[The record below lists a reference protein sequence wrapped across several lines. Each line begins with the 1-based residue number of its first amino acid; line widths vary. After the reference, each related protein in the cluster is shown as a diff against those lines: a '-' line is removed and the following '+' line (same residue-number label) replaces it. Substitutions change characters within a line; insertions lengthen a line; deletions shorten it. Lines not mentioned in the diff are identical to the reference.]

1 MLDIKIRNVLARYY
15 EDPQDSLNP
24 TGDNVPFLDYLKQKA
39 PLPEEDGSIPGD
51 TNPGM
56 ATYNPYSIPDPSSLP
71 KEIGDSPVFVRD
83 IPTRPVYNKPK
94 VFEEDSPL
102 GQWWKSRR
110 QDWTTPPSQQ
120 QPAISI
126 DRRFASSV
134 KTVISQYLLSEIP
147 LALFDQ
153 EYDEIGLQTKTA
165 ASLSQVLNKDYHYK
179 NDKKIQRAERVAVSW
194 TNEESPKETK
204 SGKFVWSARSPGS
217 DEAHT
222 VILQFHQ
229 SEDAASK
236 TARYAD
242 LPVKLSCSC
251 ESFLWYGA
259 QWYAVQEGYMFLPA
273 LRRSVMPP
281 KAHTQISRVRAGKG
295 LNFRICKHILAVY
308 DEIENWKLET
318 EYKDLVKVTPLSKI
332 MNPKEFER
340 LLGVPFSYQ
349 SIKETLQRPS
359 PMTPKMRN
367 FYRYKVQGTK
377 PQKKALSKLDRWY
390 FTKYRKMSQPKK
402 LQALEAYVNH
412 PEEIFYII
420 LRDAI
425 VNKGRIPD
433 DYIKQGVL
441 LMSKVI
447 DPQYGF
453 KLQKGDLDAVP
464 GATEAK
470 QEGVDNVPEEQKKV
484 GEGTGITAP
493 EAVQQYRRDREEAEE
508 DEKDKEK

>member
-1 MLDIKIRNVLARYY
+1 MLNIQVRNVLARYY

-24 TGDNVPFLDYLKQKA
+24 TRDNVPFLDYLKKKT
-39 PLPEEDGSIPGD
+39 PPPEEDGATPGD
-51 TNPGM
+51 TDPGV
-56 ATYNPYSIPDPSSLP
+56 ATYNPYHIPDPSSAP
-71 KEIGDSPVFVRD
+71 KNIGDSPVFVKNV
-83 IPTRPVYNKPK
+83 PTHPVFNKPE

-102 GQWWKSRR
+102 GHWWKSRR
-110 QDWTTPPSQQ
+110 RDWTQPPSQQ

-126 DRRFASSV
+126 DRRFAMSIKS
-134 KTVISQYLLSEIP
+134 VISQYLLSEIP
-147 LALFDQ
+147 LSLSDE
-153 EYDEIGLQTKTA
+153 EYDEIGYKSKTA
-165 ASLSQVLNKDYHYK
+165 ASLSQILNKDYHYT
-179 NDKKIQRAERVAVSW
+179 NDKKLQRAEQVSVAW
-194 TNEESPKETK
+194 TNEGSPKETK
-204 SGKFVWSARSPGS
+204 AGKFVWSARSSGS
-217 DEAHT
+217 NEAHT

-229 SEDAASK
+229 AEDAASK
-236 TARYAD
+236 TARYID

-273 LRRSVMPP
+273 LRRSLMPP

-295 LNFRICKHILAVY
+295 LNFRVCKHILAVY
-308 DEIENWKLET
+308 DEIDNWKLET

-349 SIKETLQRPS
+349 GIKEALQKPN

-367 FYRYKVQGTK
+367 FFRYKVQGTK
-377 PQKKALSKLDRWY
+377 LQKKALSKLDRWY

-412 PEEIFYII
+412 PEEIFYLM

-425 VNKGRIPD
+425 VNNGKISD
-433 DYIKQGVL
+433 DYIKQGIL

-453 KLQKGDLDAVP
+453 ELQKGNLDAVP
-464 GATEAK
+464 ESTK
-470 QEGVDNVPEEQKKV
+470 TDQEGLDNVPDEQKKV
-484 GEGTGITAP
+484 GEGTGIVSP
-493 EAVQQYRRDREEAEE
+493 QSVQRYQREDTEEE
-508 DEKDKEK
+508 DK